1 MAWAGTAALPAATPQ
16 SLLTLPAPL
25 GPLPALTRR
34 VALLALRD
42 PHTVLALRS
51 PHTVLALRGPHTVLA
66 LRGPH
71 TVLALQG
78 PHTVAVTVVCVCRWP
93 PTFPGSVVS

>member
-66 LRGPH
+66 L
-71 TVLALQG
+71 QG